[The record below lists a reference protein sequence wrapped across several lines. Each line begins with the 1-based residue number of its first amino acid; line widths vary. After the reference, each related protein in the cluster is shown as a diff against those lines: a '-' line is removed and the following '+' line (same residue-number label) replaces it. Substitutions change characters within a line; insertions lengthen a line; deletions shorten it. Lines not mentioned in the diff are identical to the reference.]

1 MARSKSKATRGHGD
15 TGTRGPDTEQPAAP
29 VTGDATADEPGQGAE
44 LATARDQAPESPVDT
59 TTVTTGEADSAAT
72 PDAAD
77 PAPEPAPPAKGEAQD
92 AGDVAPAQ
100 PSIDSVLAG
109 LEPECPGAVITR
121 PEVHLT
127 GEQAMLQLRVYQTLS
142 KQGLTLRSQGDVYGW
157 LLGQMLKALE
167 YGSRD

>member
-1 MARSKSKATRGHGD
+1 MPRRNRTVTIDPAEI
-15 TGTRGPDTEQPAAP
+15 EQPAAP
-29 VTGDATADEPGQGAE
+29 VTGDAPADEPGQGAE
-44 LATARDQAPESPVDT
+44 LATARDQAPEAPA
-59 TTVTTGEADSAAT
+59 EATSAAT

-77 PAPEPAPPAKGEAQD
+77 PAPEPAPPAQDEAQD

-100 PSIDSVLAG
+100 PSIDSVMAG

-127 GEQAMLQLRVYQTLS
+127 GEQAVLQLRVYHTLS

-157 LLGQMLKALE
+157 MLGQVLE
-167 YGSRD
+167 HLGA